1 MTSFNQDNPLGL
13 KPVIGDLQEKWGW
26 LLALGIV
33 FIVLGTV
40 GLGLSVAMTV
50 VTILFFGVLLLIG
63 GVVQVFEAFKHTGW
77 KSILGHV
84 LIAAIY
90 LLAGMMLITEP
101 VVGSMAL
108 TALLAAAFIITGLFR
123 IFMGFQL
130 KGYGLG
136 WGWLVFAGI
145 VSLALGAMIF
155 FQWPESALWFI
166 GLMIAIEMIFHGWAY
181 VMLALA
187 AKSLK

>member
-1 MTSFNQDNPLGL
+1 MSDLNQNNRHDPNL
-13 KPVIGDLQEKWGW
+13 VIGDLPQKWGW

-33 FIVLGTV
+33 FIILGTI

-63 GVVQVFEAFKHTGW
+63 GVMQVFEAFKHKGW

-84 LIAAIY
+84 VIAALY
-90 LLAGMMLITEP
+90 LLVGIMLITEP

-123 IFMGFQL
+123 IVMGFQL
-130 KGYGLG
+130 KGYGLN
-136 WGWLVFAGI
+136 WGWLVFAGVI
-145 VSLALGAMIF
+145 SLALGTMIF

-187 AKSLK
+187 VKSLR

>member
-1 MTSFNQDNPLGL
+1 MSEFNQNNAKL
-13 KPVIGDLQEKWGW
+13 VIGDLPQKWGW
-26 LLALGIV
+26 LLALGLV
-33 FIVLGTV
+33 FIILGTI

-63 GVVQVFEAFKHTGW
+63 GVVQIFEAFKHKGW

-90 LLAGMMLITEP
+90 LLAGIMLITEP

-136 WGWLVFAGI
+136 WGWLVFAGVI
-145 VSLALGAMIF
+145 SLALGVMIF

-187 AKSLK
+187 VKSLK

>member
-1 MTSFNQDNPLGL
+1 MSEFNQNNPLNSKL
-13 KPVIGDLQEKWGW
+13 VIGDLPQKWGW

-33 FIVLGTV
+33 FVILGTI

-63 GVVQVFEAFKHTGW
+63 GVVQVIEAFKHTGW

-90 LLAGMMLITEP
+90 LLTGIMLITEP

-123 IFMGFQL
+123 IVMGIQL
-130 KGYGLG
+130 KGYGLN
-136 WGWLVFAGI
+136 WGWLVFAGF
-145 VSLALGAMIF
+145 VSLALGAMVF

-166 GLMIAIEMIFHGWAY
+166 GLIIAIEMIFHGWAY

-187 AKSLK
+187 VKSLK